1 MHIYFTTYIQHIKA
15 ILRADSL
22 VLIDSDHPSI
32 QEFIPELQV
41 SMHCFKNVVWY
52 NLHIYVQKML
62 AALVD
67 DPLPFEHRALDV
79 LWQKMVGIIIVHLSP

>member
-1 MHIYFTTYIQHIKA
+1 MSRLFYYIQHIKA

-41 SMHCFKNVVWY
+41 SLHCFKNIVWY
-52 NLHIYVQKML
+52 NLHILCAENVGSL
-62 AALVD
+62 A
-67 DPLPFEHRALDV
+67 
-79 LWQKMVGIIIVHLSP
+79 